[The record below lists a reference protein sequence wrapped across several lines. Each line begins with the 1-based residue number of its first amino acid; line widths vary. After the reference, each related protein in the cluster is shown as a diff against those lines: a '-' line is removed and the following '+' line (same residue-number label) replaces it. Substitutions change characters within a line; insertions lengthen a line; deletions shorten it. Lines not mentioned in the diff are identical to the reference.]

1 MKIIDHNGMNLT
13 NKMLQLR
20 ATGEPTFGGAYHSYE
35 VLIIDKAGLEEPK
48 VICTVNFQNGPI
60 AEAGV
65 NGVTQEILLAI
76 VIDRLAAFQAGN
88 FACRENAVALTHIET
103 ALLWLEKRT
112 RDRIR
117 RNVEGVY
124 KP

>member
-1 MKIIDHNGMNLT
+1 MRIIDHNGMNLT

-20 ATGEPTFGGAYHSYE
+20 AIGEPTFGGANHSYE
-35 VLIIDKAGLEEPK
+35 VLIFDKAGIDEPK

-60 AEAGV
+60 QEAGV

-76 VIDRLAAFQAGN
+76 VIDRLTSFQAGS

-103 ALLWLEKRT
+103 ALMWLEKRT
-112 RDRIR
+112 RDRIK